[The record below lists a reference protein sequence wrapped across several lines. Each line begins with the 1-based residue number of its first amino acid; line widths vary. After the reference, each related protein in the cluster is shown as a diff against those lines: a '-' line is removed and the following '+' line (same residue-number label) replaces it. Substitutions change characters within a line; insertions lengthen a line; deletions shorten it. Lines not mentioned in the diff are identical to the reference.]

1 MLLADIKKLAKKRAK
16 ATNAT
21 GTSNKNVYGG
31 VGMIGIPNDNNN
43 DNTTTT
49 PEPAGDADGGDG
61 GGE

>member
-21 GTSNKNVYGG
+21 GTPNKNVYGG
-31 VGMIGIPNDNNN
+31 VGMVGIPNNNN
-43 DNTTTT
+43 TNTTT
-49 PEPAGDADGGDG
+49 PEPVGDTGGGDG